1 MSNINREYKDRLFN
15 FTFGREENKEW
26 TLSLYNAVNG
36 SNYEDASCI
45 EFNTLK
51 DVLFMGMRNDTS
63 FIIADIMSV
72 YEHQSSFNR
81 NMPLRLLQY
90 VGDLYSGYITRNK
103 LNKYGKTLINLPT
116 PKLVVFYNGT
126 DDQEDETIL
135 RLSSAFSE
143 STREQSDIEVRVRM
157 INVNYGRNKEL
168 MNACKPLAEY
178 SWFIN
183 EIRKN
188 QSNGHNLEAAV
199 DAALEEMP
207 VNYVIRRFLMI
218 HKQEVHGMLDTEYN
232 EAEVMEL
239 FKEDGR
245 KEGLEQGLDLHLI
258 NLICKKLAKGKDLET
273 IAEEVEEPLERVK
286 FICDIASKHA
296 PDYDPE
302 EILKQMTTVSVN

>member
-15 FTFGREENKEW
+15 FTFGREENKDW

-36 SNYEDASCI
+36 SDYKDSSCI
-45 EFNTLK
+45 EFNTLT

-72 YEHQSSFNR
+72 YEHQSSFNP

-90 VGDLYSGYITRNK
+90 VGDLYSGYISRNK
-103 LNKYGKTLINLPT
+103 LNKYGRALISLPT
-116 PKLVVFYNGT
+116 PKLVVFYTGT

-135 RLSSAFSE
+135 RLSDAFGE
-143 STREQSDIEVRVRM
+143 STRDQSDIEVRVRM
-157 INVNYGRNKEL
+157 INVNYGRNKTL
-168 MNACKPLAEY
+168 MDACKPLAEY

-188 QSNGHNLEAAV
+188 QGKGHSLEVAV

-207 VNYVIRRFLMI
+207 RDYVIRSFLMV

-245 KEGLEQGLDLHLI
+245 KEGL
-258 NLICKKLAKGKDLET
+258 
-273 IAEEVEEPLERVK
+273 V
-286 FICDIASKHA
+286 
-296 PDYDPE
+296 
-302 EILKQMTTVSVN
+302 

>member
-15 FTFGREENKEW
+15 FTFGRKENKEW

-90 VGDLYSGYITRNK
+90 EGDLYSGYITRNK
-103 LNKYGKTLINLPT
+103 LNKYGKALINLPI

-135 RLSSAFSE
+135 RLSDAFSE
-143 STREQSDIEVRVRM
+143 PTREQSDIEVRVRM
-157 INVNYGRNKEL
+157 INVNYGRNIEL

-188 QSNGHNLEAAV
+188 QSNGQNLEAAV

-207 VNYVIRRFLMI
+207 VDYVIRSFLMI

-245 KEGLEQGLDLHLI
+245 KEGKKERTWDINTLNTWLFDLGRVDDVRKAASDETFMRVLFKEYNECHE
-258 NLICKKLAKGKDLET
+258 KKL
-273 IAEEVEEPLERVK
+273 
-286 FICDIASKHA
+286 SW
-296 PDYDPE
+296 
-302 EILKQMTTVSVN
+302 